1 MGKDK
6 VKVEGVMD
14 TREVVAYLEDILAG
28 FRAGSVC
35 MTVGEECL
43 RLRPRGVM
51 DFSMK
56 VSQKK
61 DKEKFALEIEWR
73 RTDGAAISIGAPD
86 AA

>member
-35 MTVGEECL
+35 MTVGEDCL

-51 DFSMK
+51 EFSMK

-61 DKEKFALEIEWR
+61 DREKFALEIKWR
-73 RTDGAAISIGAPD
+73 RSEDASISAGEPD